1 MAAAGEAWDPPLL
14 SWKGMQLWSVGCRAP
29 AICEIFVG
37 FKAKKLS
44 NLISTNSGKKKGG
57 KRRKRR
63 EGEDATN
70 LSEEPP
76 PSPPPPPGCSS
87 LQLPGGLSCRS
98 SLDDVPKRHSISF
111 EEKRSSNLQLRRNSD
126 ATASNL
132 QPNSHILRRNSDASL
147 CNLQRLSTSSSCSGY
162 ERVWVLEGGD
172 DGGLDY
178 MLPREVKLGGRRSD
192 VSGHLGRQDSAGM
205 SAHGRSSCSSF
216 SSSSSSVASAASAA
230 AAKLAGRRSSASSES
245 EQRHL
250 SHLLVGNQFLTHLT
264 AAPVAST
271 AIPHIHLHPSEGF
284 LLDASVRCRE
294 AELKDRIIFFV

>member
-57 KRRKRR
+57 KRRKR
-63 EGEDATN
+63 TN

-76 PSPPPPPGCSS
+76 PSPPPPAGCSS

-111 EEKRSSNLQLRRNSD
+111 EERRSSNLQLRRNSD

-132 QPNSHILRRNSDASL
+132 KPNSHILRRNSDASL

-192 VSGHLGRQDSAGM
+192 VSAGHLGRQDSAGM

-271 AIPHIHLHPSEGF
+271 AIPRMHLHPSEGF